1 MPALEDLER
10 IGQGREAEIFA
21 WPEAH
26 VVRLM
31 RNRDRMPQ
39 LERERAAMRAAAGMV
54 DIPVP
59 TDLVT
64 VDGRPGLVMERIDG
78 RDLLSLMEKQPWT
91 VVRFATLS
99 GRLHASLLRSQAPSD
114 LPDLR
119 LSLQTRLEQDEGIPD
134 PLREE
139 SLAILTDLPDGEAL
153 LHGDFHPGN
162 VLHGRSRTVVIDWV
176 GAARGDPLGDIALT
190 RVLLSVGDLPP
201 GSSRFLRALTTGGR
215 HVVRWGYGRGLRQ
228 EMAIEPDLL
237 RRWEIVRAAVR
248 LGERIEPE
256 RPGLFRFLAQR
267 GASSIRDER

>member
-78 RDLLSLMEKQPWT
+78 RS
-91 VVRFATLS
+91 R
-99 GRLHASLLRSQAPSD
+99 
-114 LPDLR
+114 
-119 LSLQTRLEQDEGIPD
+119 GI
-134 PLREE
+134 E
-139 SLAILTDLPDGEAL
+139 
-153 LHGDFHPGN
+153 
-162 VLHGRSRTVVIDWV
+162 
-176 GAARGDPLGDIALT
+176 
-190 RVLLSVGDLPP
+190 RVD
-201 GSSRFLRALTTGGR
+201 RA
-215 HVVRWGYGRGLRQ
+215 
-228 EMAIEPDLL
+228 
-237 RRWEIVRAAVR
+237 
-248 LGERIEPE
+248 
-256 RPGLFRFLAQR
+256 
-267 GASSIRDER
+267 